1 MFLSQQMASTIE
13 NLHLRSSKNKKA
25 EFVGRMFLRC
35 KVEGIKVLPEN
46 GVIRR
51 GHIEDNLNNFYNK

>member
-1 MFLSQQMASTIE
+1 MAIFQR
-13 NLHLRSSKNKKA
+13 N
-25 EFVGRMFLRC
+25 
-35 KVEGIKVLPEN
+35 KVLLEN